1 MPERPYHHGNLRA
14 DLIATAEQM
23 LRQDGLEALSLRE
36 LARRAG
42 VSHAAPQ
49 RHFRDRQA
57 LLSALATA
65 GFERLNGELA
75 AAAAAAG
82 PAFEDLLRAVAG
94 AFVRLATNETELFDL
109 MMART
114 KAATEE
120 IPEATEFFTVIGEM
134 IDRGQREGRLRPG
147 DPMRLQLLLGA
158 LLRGIA
164 LFAGSQRVTTEMVEN
179 LIDDAVT
186 VLTLGDR
193 PLG

>member
-1 MPERPYHHGNLRA
+1 VPERPYHHGNLRA